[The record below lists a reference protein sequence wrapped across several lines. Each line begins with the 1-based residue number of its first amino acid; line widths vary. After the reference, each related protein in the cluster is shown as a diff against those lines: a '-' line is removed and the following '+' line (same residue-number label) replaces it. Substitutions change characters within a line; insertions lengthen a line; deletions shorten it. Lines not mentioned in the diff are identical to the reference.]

1 MQKKFIAWGLISKTS
16 LLLLLCLASACGNV
30 QRLTAKGGTLLN
42 VEVKTDEPNLEVTTA
57 QAVKVLQ
64 NRLNAIGI
72 DGEIYKTLPNRIEIK
87 IYDGAIVANIQWVKD
102 VLLAGS
108 KLELRKVVTPPN
120 PAPLQT
126 FPNRE
131 SAIQSLGGTLPA
143 NRKVLK
149 LSDSE
154 RGNTE
159 QWIVVENP
167 SIVDGSQLRD
177 ASAYPS
183 LAKDGSYQIMFSLLP
198 DGAQTFGDWTGK
210 NINNYVAVVLNDEV
224 KSTVFIKSQIFDS
237 AMIEGRFTKQ
247 TAEDLALVLK
257 SGYLPA
263 TLQLID
269 EKKF

>member
-1 MQKKFIAWGLISKTS
+1 MRISPFSKM
-16 LLLLLCLASACGNV
+16 LLVVLCLVCFASACGNV
-30 QRLTAKGGTLLN
+30 PAGLTPKSGTLLN
-42 VEVKTDEPNLEVTTA
+42 VEVKTDEPNLEEITV

-64 NRLNAIGI
+64 NRLNAIGAN
-72 DGEIYKTLPNRIEIK
+72 GEVSKTLPNRIEIK
-87 IYDGAIVANIQWVKD
+87 IYEGADIQKVKN

-108 KLELRKVVTPPN
+108 KLELRKVVTPPS

-131 SAIQSLGGTLPA
+131 AAIQSLGGTLPA
-143 NRKVLK
+143 SRKILK

-154 RGNTE
+154 HGSTQ
-159 QWIVVENP
+159 QWVIVENP
-167 SIVDGSQLRD
+167 AIVDGSQLRD

-183 LAKDGSYQIMFSLLP
+183 LAKDGSYQIMFSLKP
-198 DGAQTFGDWTGK
+198 EGAQKFGDWTGK
-210 NINNYVAVVLNDEV
+210 NINNYGAIVLNDEV
-224 KSTVFIKSQIFDS
+224 KSAAYIKSQIFDS

-247 TAEDLALVLK
+247 AAEDLVLVLK

-269 EKKF
+269 EKTF